1 MAEKQSPVKKVQR
14 SPNKKLFVKKNKTV
28 NNIITHR
35 IFTMGAQEG
44 IVIAYIK
51 HST

>member
-1 MAEKQSPVKKVQR
+1 MAEKQSPVKNFSIHQIK
-14 SPNKKLFVKKNKTV
+14 NYLLKKII
-28 NNIITHR
+28 NNIITHM

-51 HST
+51 HSS